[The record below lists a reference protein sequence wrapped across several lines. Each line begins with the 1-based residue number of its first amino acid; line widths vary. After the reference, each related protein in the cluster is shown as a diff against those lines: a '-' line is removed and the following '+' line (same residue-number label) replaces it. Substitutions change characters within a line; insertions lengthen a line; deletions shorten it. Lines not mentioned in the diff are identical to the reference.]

1 MIVHRGRKNN
11 QIFREL
17 LDTGFGF
24 TLILEDYY
32 YGTPV
37 REGPDRDQM
46 VNKSL
51 LRSVSELT
59 QWFPPHSV
67 VISRAQEF
75 IIERT
80 YSTNGRIF
88 MLFLHYM
95 GYELL

>member
-1 MIVHRGRKNN
+1 MIVHLGRKNN
-11 QIFREL
+11 QTFREL

-24 TLILEDYY
+24 TLIPEDYY
-32 YGTPV
+32 YGPPV

-51 LRSVSELT
+51 IGSVSELT

-80 YSTNGRIF
+80 YSTNGRVS
-88 MLFLHYM
+88 MLVLHYM